1 MRGTGHPIVDG
12 TTVPADRIV
21 RGDCTVM
28 SAAAVG
34 TTIAV
39 VSIADLQ
46 SRAVRVRGEIADP
59 LAGGGSCEAAGAV
72 CARCGT
78 IWWTRFAPASVGS
91 AAGGVSV
98 LRSGAAAVCARV
110 AAADQEGAD
119 DDADGTSGEGEGGCG
134 TCSGVVRR
142 ATETAPAARRA
153 VRVRVRMSVP
163 VSPRQRAVRIPSRR
177 VTSVA
182 TVSRAG
188 PR

>member
-1 MRGTGHPIVDG
+1 M
-12 TTVPADRIV
+12 
-21 RGDCTVM
+21 
-28 SAAAVG
+28 
-34 TTIAV
+34 
-39 VSIADLQ
+39 
-46 SRAVRVRGEIADP
+46 
-59 LAGGGSCEAAGAV
+59 AGAV

-91 AAGGVSV
+91 GAGGVSV

-119 DDADGTSGEGEGGCG
+119 DDGDGTSGEGEGEGGCG
-134 TCSGVVRR
+134 TCSGAVRR

-153 VRVRVRMSVP
+153 VRVRVSVRMSVPPGRSDEPAARPAALPNRDQVP
-163 VSPRQRAVRIPSRR
+163 VSPRQRAVRMPSRR